1 MTLVKLKLS
10 SSRKQVAGNPV
21 GGTASVRNKDTV
33 STMEDLTEKMVRIGM
48 K

>member
-1 MTLVKLKLS
+1 MTMVKLKLP

-21 GGTASVRNKDTV
+21 AKAASVRNKDKV
-33 STMEDLTEKMVRIGM
+33 STIEDLTENMVRIGM